1 MVSGDP
7 LFNSRRLHLAL
18 LALLALLAVRHGIP
32 AAYSSR
38 GYPESGGLM
47 SYGTDVTDAFRQ
59 LGVYAGRVLKG
70 GNPAEMAME
79 EPRQFRFVL
88 NMKTA
93 REIGLE
99 IPPAVR
105 LRADEVIE

>member
-1 MVSGDP
+1 MFEQDIGA
-7 LFNSRRLHLAL
+7 RL
-18 LALLALLAVRHGIP
+18 
-32 AAYSSR
+32 
-38 GYPESGGLM
+38 GGLM
-47 SYGTDVTDAFRQ
+47 SYGPDFEDIFRRA
-59 LGVYAGRVLKG
+59 GRYAGRVLKG

>member
-1 MVSGDP
+1 
-7 LFNSRRLHLAL
+7 
-18 LALLALLAVRHGIP
+18 
-32 AAYSSR
+32 
-38 GYPESGGLM
+38 
-47 SYGTDVTDAFRQ
+47 
-59 LGVYAGRVLKG
+59 
-70 GNPAEMAME
+70 MAME